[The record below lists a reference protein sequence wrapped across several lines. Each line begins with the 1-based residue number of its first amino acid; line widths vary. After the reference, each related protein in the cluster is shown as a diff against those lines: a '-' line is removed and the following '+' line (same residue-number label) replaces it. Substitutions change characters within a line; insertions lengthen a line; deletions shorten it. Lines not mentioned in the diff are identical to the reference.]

1 MLKERYQQ
9 FLFDA
14 DGGDGGGGT
23 DADKSG
29 DGNPPADKS
38 QEGEKST
45 SQFENFAAF
54 LEKQPKEVQELYQ
67 KDVHGLKSALETERG
82 EKKTLS
88 AQLKELLPKAEKGS
102 ELETQLTETVSKL
115 ESAERRAAFAEQAI
129 KPEVSCSNVK
139 AAYALALADNL
150 FDKDGN
156 PDWTTIKQTAPEL
169 FRKPSSTDGGAGNRQ
184 PPKED
189 IYTAA
194 MRAAGLT
201 KEK

>member
-1 MLKERYQQ
+1 LKQ
-9 FLFDA
+9 
-14 DGGDGGGGT
+14 
-23 DADKSG
+23 S
-29 DGNPPADKS
+29 
-38 QEGEKST
+38 
-45 SQFENFAAF
+45 AA
-54 LEKQPKEVQELYQ
+54 K
-67 KDVHGLKSALETERG
+67 
-82 EKKTLS
+82 KKTLS

-102 ELETQLTETVSKL
+102 ELEAQLTETVSKL